1 MESSGNNRDLDSKIV
16 NQGIAVFGNK
26 GSTDQHSYFQQLRD
40 VVLNFYA
47 TFIEVF
53 TDRAGKSMF
62 IKPEVMSGDYLE
74 GFLLG
79 TRRALH
85 KNGREFITI
94 TIKSVS
100 PFPVGL
106 LFAFFEH
113 ALGIYGSLININA
126 YHQPGLKAGQKSA
139 AVIDLHPSVPNYLY
153 ENPAT

>member
-1 MESSGNNRDLDSKIV
+1 MESSGNNRDLNGKIV

-26 GSTDQHSYFQQLRD
+26 GSTEQHSYFQQLREG
-40 VVLNFYA
+40 VLNFCA

-62 IKPEVMSGDYLE
+62 VEPEVMSGDYLE

-100 PFPVGL
+100 PFSVLLLIAFSNMLWVFTPPRSRSTPV
-106 LFAFFEH
+106 
-113 ALGIYGSLININA
+113 IS
-126 YHQPGLKAGQKSA
+126 QVLKPAKKPPP
-139 AVIDLHPSVPNYLY
+139 PSSTFNTRSP
-153 ENPAT
+153 